1 MKKMY
6 QNWLT
11 FVMVAFLSLGFVAC
25 SDSSSSDDGISGS
38 PEEVLSSLEGSWRME
53 KITANIGGQ
62 SMEIPGDQLRQ
73 MASGM
78 NYRLWDDVLSFSGNY
93 MNNVPFKLNGS
104 EILLESEPNVYGIKG
119 IKINI
124 KTLTDRTLVLRED
137 LTGFMKDAGVDMSY
151 ICDVQYVRLN

>member
-53 KITANIGGQ
+53 KITANIGGNQ
-62 SMEIPGDQLRQ
+62 WKFLEINFARRPQ
-73 MASGM
+73 
-78 NYRLWDDVLSFSGNY
+78 
-93 MNNVPFKLNGS
+93 
-104 EILLESEPNVYGIKG
+104 E
-119 IKINI
+119 
-124 KTLTDRTLVLRED
+124 
-137 LTGFMKDAGVDMSY
+137 
-151 ICDVQYVRLN
+151 